1 MSHRPIRRP
10 VLPASPFNV
19 TIAPPPVE
27 RLSVDDLLTHDR
39 HGLGRVIGFESD
51 DMVLVAFGSEVRRM
65 AYPNAK
71 VTKL

>member
-19 TIAPPPVE
+19 APVAPPVE
-27 RLSVDDLLTHDR
+27 RLAVDDRLTHDR

-51 DMVLVAFGSEVRRM
+51 EMVLVDFGSEVRRVV
-65 AYPNAK
+65 YPNAK